1 MHPSPKAAAMPR
13 LPPVTEK
20 SAPAVAEVFAEI
32 TATRGFVS
40 NALAAVGHAPEGLR
54 HLARLGAY
62 TKYQTDLPERLRE
75 LSILCAARGVAYAWT
90 HHMSLAQ
97 QAGIPPA
104 AIEAI
109 GAGRVPTALPP
120 AEQAIAR
127 YIQELFSAQSVSD
140 DAFAELARHFTPRQ
154 ITDISLSATYYRAL
168 GTLVMAFGV
177 EMESPAVMK
186 IEKDWQKAK
195 AGL

>member
-1 MHPSPKAAAMPR
+1 MSR
-13 LPPVTEK
+13 LPPVTDK
-20 SAPAVAEVFAEI
+20 SSPAVAEVFGEI
-32 TATRGFVS
+32 KATRGFVS
-40 NALAAVGHAPEGLR
+40 NALSAIGHAPEGLK

-90 HHMSLAQ
+90 HHSGLAV
-97 QAGIPPA
+97 QAGIPQA
-104 AIEAI
+104 AVDDI
-109 GAGRVPTALPP
+109 GADRVPAALPP

-127 YIQELFSAQSVSD
+127 YIQEAFSPNSVSSET
-140 DAFAELARHFTPRQ
+140 FAELARHFTPRQ

-168 GTLVMAFGV
+168 GTMVMAFGV
-177 EMESPAVMK
+177 EMESPAVLK

-195 AGL
+195 AAL

>member
-1 MHPSPKAAAMPR
+1 MSR
-13 LPPVTEK
+13 LPVVTEK
-20 SAPAVAEVFAEI
+20 SSTEVAEVFAEI
-32 TATRGFVS
+32 AATRGFVS
-40 NALAAVGHAPEGLR
+40 NALSSIGHAPEGLR

-75 LSILCAARGVAYAWT
+75 LSILCAARGVAYAWA
-90 HHMSLAQ
+90 HHSSLAV
-97 QAGIPPA
+97 QAGIPQA
-104 AIEAI
+104 AVDDI
-109 GAGRVPTALPP
+109 GEGRVPAALPA

-127 YIQELFSAQSVSD
+127 YIQEAFSPQSVSSGT
-140 DAFAELARHFTPRQ
+140 FAELARHFSPRQ

-186 IEKDWQKAK
+186 IEREWQKQK

>member
-1 MHPSPKAAAMPR
+1 MLR

-20 SAPAVAEVFAEI
+20 TSPAVAEVFAEI
-32 TATRGFVS
+32 RATRGFVS
-40 NALAAVGHAPEGLR
+40 NALSALGHAPEGLK

-75 LSILCAARGVAYAWT
+75 LSILCAARGVAYAWA
-90 HHMSLAQ
+90 HHSALAV
-97 QAGIPPA
+97 QAGIPQA
-104 AIEAI
+104 AVDDI
-109 GAGRVPTALPP
+109 GAGRAPASLPE
-120 AEQAIAR
+120 AEQAIAG
-127 YIQELFSAQSVSD
+127 YIQELFSAQSVSG
-140 DAFAELARHFTPRQ
+140 ATFAELARHFTPRQ

-177 EMESPAVMK
+177 EMESPAVLK

-195 AGL
+195 ANL

>member
-1 MHPSPKAAAMPR
+1 MRRKDCVTWRGWARTRNTRPTCPSVCASCRFCARRAALR
-13 LPPVTEK
+13 
-20 SAPAVAEVFAEI
+20 
-32 TATRGFVS
+32 TRG
-40 NALAAVGHAPEGLR
+40 H
-54 HLARLGAY
+54 
-62 TKYQTDLPERLRE
+62 
-75 LSILCAARGVAYAWT
+75 
-90 HHMSLAQ
+90 
-97 QAGIPPA
+97 
-104 AIEAI
+104 IEAI

-177 EMESPAVMK
+177 EMEPPAVMK